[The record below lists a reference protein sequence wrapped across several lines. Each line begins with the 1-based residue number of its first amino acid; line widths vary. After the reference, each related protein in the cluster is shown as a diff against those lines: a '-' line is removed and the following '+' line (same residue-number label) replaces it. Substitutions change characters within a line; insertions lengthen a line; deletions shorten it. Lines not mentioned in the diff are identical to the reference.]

1 MRTGNYAVS
10 CVMTDRIGVVIA
22 VMATAMEDLVDT
34 APFVPLT
41 PTDMEIGMEADITVL
56 LASTYK

>member
-1 MRTGNYAVS
+1 
-10 CVMTDRIGVVIA
+10 MTDGIGVVIA